1 MLDAMARW
9 VVKKRLPIVM
19 LSLLFLIPAGY
30 GMNHTRINYDILAY
44 LPERLPSVQGQN
56 ILNQAFGYGGTAIL
70 MLKNKSDVEAEALKE
85 RLEQIDGVEAVTWIS
100 DLADLTVPREFL
112 PAELIDQFYAD
123 DGTLM
128 QIQFQ
133 EEAASLKTDRAIREI
148 KSVLGPGAYFAGTP
162 PMLAELRAQLES
174 EIILYWLAAVVLTL
188 VLLGLTLPSFLL
200 PVLILL
206 SISVAIV
213 YNLGLSY
220 YLGGSMSYITAA
232 VAGALQLGVTMDFSI
247 FLVHRYAEERRTKDK
262 ESAMADAIRHTAQA
276 ILTSAATAIAGFLA
290 MTAMAL
296 GIGGDLGMTMARGVF
311 ISVLMILTLLP
322 SLILIF
328 EPWIERFQHRTFVPG
343 FDALARRIVRHH
355 KPIFGLFLLL
365 FIPAWIGYI
374 SVDVVYDIDRLM
386 PQNLPAI
393 QNLEAIRRVF
403 PSTESAFLIMDDT
416 LSAAERTHIVKQIET
431 LDGVRRVIG
440 LDTLIDPAVPEAFV
454 PENVKAMFAQDRYNQ
469 SMIQLMYGAY
479 DERTTRMIEAAEAIL
494 RPYAG
499 HAYLTGQAVLQN
511 DLVTTVQDDSRR
523 VDLISIAAIFLIILI
538 AFRSLALPILL
549 VGSIEL
555 AILFNLGLDFYLGRS
570 MPFIGTFAIGA
581 IQLGSTINYAILL
594 VTRFKEEL
602 ARQETKDPKAA
613 MARAVSASG
622 GAILSSA
629 LALFAAVIGIWIVT
643 DISLLG
649 DLTFMIARGALIS
662 LTVIVFLLPAV
673 LLTLSGFI
681 ARTTIGW
688 PKEPS

>member
-1 MLDAMARW
+1 
-9 VVKKRLPIVM
+9 
-19 LSLLFLIPAGY
+19 
-30 GMNHTRINYDILAY
+30 
-44 LPERLPSVQGQN
+44 
-56 ILNQAFGYGGTAIL
+56 

-100 DLADLTVPREFL
+100 DLADLAVPREFL
-112 PAELIDQFYAD
+112 PAELVDQFYAED
-123 DGTLM
+123 ATLM

-133 EEAASLKTDRAIREI
+133 EEAASLKTDRAVREI
-148 KSVLGPGAYFAGTP
+148 KAVLGPDAYFAGTP

-174 EIILYWLAAVVLTL
+174 EMPLYSLAAVVLTL

-206 SISVAIV
+206 SIGVAIV

-328 EPWIERFQHRTFVPG
+328 EPWFERFQHRTFVPD

-355 KPIFGLFLLL
+355 KPIFVLFLLL
-365 FIPAWIGYI
+365 FIPAWIGYT
-374 SVDVVYDIDRLM
+374 SVDVVYDINRLM
-386 PQNLPAI
+386 PKNLPAI

-403 PSTESAFLIMDDT
+403 PSTESAFLITDDT
-416 LSAAERTHIVKQIET
+416 LSASERTHIVKQIET

-440 LDTLIDPAVPEAFV
+440 LDTLIDPTVPEAFV
-454 PENVKAMFAQDRYNQ
+454 PENVKAMFAQDRYNL
-469 SMIQLMYGAY
+469 SMIQLTYGAY
-479 DERTTRMIEAAEAIL
+479 DERTTRMIEAAEAII

-523 VDLISIAAIFLIILI
+523 VDLISIVAIFLIILV
-538 AFRSLALPILL
+538 AFRSLALPIVL

-613 MARAVSASG
+613 MVRAVSASG

-673 LLTLSGFI
+673 LLTLNDFI
-681 ARTTIGW
+681 ARTTVGW
-688 PKEPS
+688 PKQPS